1 MLTPRLLVF
10 DFDGVIVDGM
20 NEYWWSAR
28 RAFLRL
34 NPTVDLAESIPPQ
47 FRQLRPWIHHG
58 WEMVLIAALISEQ
71 RGPLEQ
77 LGVQAFV
84 HDYAAHCTAALERF
98 RWNPVLLQQ
107 TLEAV
112 RADAVR
118 GDRDAWLALHQ
129 PYPGVP
135 ERLTAFSE
143 ENIAWAVLT
152 TKASDFTSE
161 LLASMGLKPERLDG
175 HESGSKPEVLRRLAC
190 DWKLD
195 GFVEDRRPTLETVR
209 TTAGLETVPCW
220 LVSWGYLRP
229 TDVTDLPSGI
239 RLLRPEQFATP
250 LADWP

>member
-1 MLTPRLLVF
+1 MRSPSLLVF

-28 RAFLRL
+28 RACLQL
-34 NPTVDLAESIPPQ
+34 NPAVDLPESTPPQ

-58 WEMVLIAALISEQ
+58 WEMVLSAALISEQ

-84 HDYAAHCTAALERF
+84 HDYTAQCTAALERF
-98 RWNPVLLQQ
+98 GWTPALLQQ
-107 TLEAV
+107 TLEVV

-118 GDRDAWLALHQ
+118 TDRDSWLALHQ

-135 ERLTAFSE
+135 ERLTAFSQ

-152 TKASDFTSE
+152 TKARDFTAE

-190 DWKLD
+190 DWTLE

-209 TTAGLETVPCW
+209 TTPGLETLPCW

-229 TDVTDLPSGI
+229 TDVTDLSGGI
-239 RLLRPEQFATP
+239 RLLRPEQFAAP

>member
-28 RAFLRL
+28 HACLRL
-34 NPTVDLAESIPPQ
+34 NPTVDLSESIPPQ

-98 RWNPVLLQQ
+98 RWNPALLQQ

-118 GDRDAWLALHQ
+118 TDRDAWLALHQ

>member
-1 MLTPRLLVF
+1 VRSPSLLVF

-28 RAFLRL
+28 RACLQL
-34 NPTVDLAESIPPQ
+34 NPAVDLPESTPPQ

-58 WEMVLIAALISEQ
+58 WEMVLSAALISEQ

-84 HDYAAHCTAALERF
+84 HDYTAQCTAALERF
-98 RWNPVLLQQ
+98 GWTPALLQQ
-107 TLEAV
+107 TLEVV

-118 GDRDAWLALHQ
+118 TDRDSWLALHQ

-135 ERLTAFSE
+135 ERLTAFSQ

-152 TKASDFTSE
+152 TKARDFTAE

-190 DWKLD
+190 DWTLE

-209 TTAGLETVPCW
+209 TTPGLETLPCW

-229 TDVTDLPSGI
+229 TDVTDLSGGI
-239 RLLRPEQFATP
+239 RLLRPEQFAAP

>member
-1 MLTPRLLVF
+1 VRSPSLLVF

-28 RAFLRL
+28 RACLQL
-34 NPTVDLAESIPPQ
+34 NPAVDLPESTPPQ

-58 WEMVLIAALISEQ
+58 WEMVLSAALISEQ
-71 RGPLEQ
+71 RGPLDQ

-84 HDYAAHCTAALERF
+84 HDYTAQCTAALERF
-98 RWNPVLLQQ
+98 GWTPALLQQ
-107 TLEAV
+107 TLEVV

-118 GDRDAWLALHQ
+118 TDRDSWLALHQ

-143 ENIAWAVLT
+143 ENMAWAVLT
-152 TKASDFTSE
+152 TKARDFTAE

-190 DWKLD
+190 DWTLE

-209 TTAGLETVPCW
+209 TTPGLETLPCW

-229 TDVTDLPSGI
+229 TDVTDLSGGI
-239 RLLRPEQFATP
+239 RLLRPEQFAAP

>member
-1 MLTPRLLVF
+1 MLSPSLLVF

-28 RAFLRL
+28 HACLRL
-34 NPTVDLAESIPPQ
+34 NPTVDLSESIPPQ

-77 LGVQAFV
+77 LGAQAFV

-190 DWKLD
+190 NWRLD

>member
-1 MLTPRLLVF
+1 MLSPSLLVF

-28 RAFLRL
+28 HACLRL
-34 NPTVDLAESIPPQ
+34 NPTVDLSESIPPQ

-190 DWKLD
+190 NWRLD

>member
-28 RAFLRL
+28 HACLRL
-34 NPTVDLAESIPPQ
+34 NPTVDLSESIPPQ

-98 RWNPVLLQQ
+98 GWDPVLLQQ

-161 LLASMGLKPERLDG
+161 LLASLGLKPERLDG
-175 HESGSKPEVLRRLAC
+175 HESGTKPEVLRRLAC

-195 GFVEDRRPTLETVR
+195 GFIEDRRPTLETVR

>member
-1 MLTPRLLVF
+1 MLSPRLLVF

-98 RWNPVLLQQ
+98 GWDPVLLQQ

-118 GDRDAWLALHQ
+118 SDREAWLALHQ

-195 GFVEDRRPTLETVR
+195 GFIEDRRPTLETVR

>member
-1 MLTPRLLVF
+1 MLSPSLLVF

-28 RAFLRL
+28 RACLQL
-34 NPTVDLAESIPPQ
+34 NPAVDLPESTPPQ

-58 WEMVLIAALISEQ
+58 WEMVLSAALISEQ

-84 HDYAAHCTAALERF
+84 HDYTAQCTAALERF
-98 RWNPVLLQQ
+98 GWTPALLQQ
-107 TLEAV
+107 TLEVV

-118 GDRDAWLALHQ
+118 TDRDSWLALHQ

-143 ENIAWAVLT
+143 ENMAWAVLT
-152 TKASDFTSE
+152 TKARDFTAE

-190 DWKLD
+190 DWTLE

-209 TTAGLETVPCW
+209 TTPGLETLPCW

-229 TDVTDLPSGI
+229 TDVTDLSGGI
-239 RLLRPEQFATP
+239 RLLRPEQFAAP

>member
-1 MLTPRLLVF
+1 VLSPSLLVF

-28 RAFLRL
+28 HACLRL
-34 NPTVDLAESIPPQ
+34 NPTVDLSESIPPQ

-190 DWKLD
+190 NWRLD

>member
-1 MLTPRLLVF
+1 MLSPRLLVF

-34 NPTVDLAESIPPQ
+34 NPTVDLSESIPPQ

-84 HDYAAHCTAALERF
+84 HDYATHCTAALERF

-118 GDRDAWLALHQ
+118 SDREAWLALHQ

-190 DWKLD
+190 NWKLD